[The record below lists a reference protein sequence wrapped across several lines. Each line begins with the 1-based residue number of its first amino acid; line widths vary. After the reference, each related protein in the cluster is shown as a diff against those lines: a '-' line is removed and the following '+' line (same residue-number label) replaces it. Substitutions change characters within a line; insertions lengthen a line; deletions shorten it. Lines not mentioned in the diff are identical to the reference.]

1 LKRTLALLVTWSALL
16 LAGCGSRGGP
26 GAVAPP
32 RTAPTPSEQTT
43 STGSGELRVSFLDVG
58 QGDSALIQA
67 PGGYEVLIDGGP
79 NEAGPR
85 VIEALHSAGV
95 REVDLLLGTHPHEDH
110 IGGLMDVLREV
121 PVKQALDP
129 GYAHGTSLQRK
140 YLELLKA
147 KGVKTTRARRG
158 QGYDLSGGVRLD
170 ILAPEDPLIKGTSA
184 DANNNSIV
192 ARLTYGST
200 AFLFTGD
207 MEEEERE
214 RLTQSVPHTQLRAD
228 VLKVAHHGSHNG
240 TDPQFLQLVQ
250 PRYAVIS
257 LARGN
262 DYGHPHRE
270 ALEALEQSGA
280 QILRTDERG
289 TVVFTSDGHQVHLHG
304 APASPARSVRSTA
317 PAIQVIG
324 NRESHVYHAPDC
336 PRLPAHDK
344 QVTFSSAVDA
354 KKAGYHP
361 HAACMRGNGR
371 P

>member
-1 LKRTLALLVTWSALL
+1 MLL
-16 LAGCGSRGGP
+16 LAGCGSRTGAGGP
-26 GAVAPP
+26 DPAG
-32 RTAPTPSEQTT
+32 TAPGASGPVTASV
-43 STGSGELRVSFLDVG
+43 SGELRVSFLDVG
-58 QGDSALIQA
+58 QGDSALIQT
-67 PGGYEVLIDGGP
+67 PGGEEVLIDGGP
-79 NEAGPR
+79 YEAGPR
-85 VIEALHSAGV
+85 VIEALRGAGV
-95 REVDLLLGTHPHEDH
+95 RQIDLLLGTHPHEDH

-140 YLELLKA
+140 YLELLKE

-158 QGYDLSGGVRLD
+158 QSYDLHGGVRLD
-170 ILAPEDPLIKGTSA
+170 ILAPDDPLIKGTSA

-207 MEEEERE
+207 MEEEERG
-214 RLTQSVPHTQLRAD
+214 RLTQSVSPASLRAE

-240 TDPQFLQLVQ
+240 TDREFLQLVQ

-270 ALEALEQSGA
+270 AIEALEQSGA
-280 QILRTDERG
+280 QILRTDQRG
-289 TVVFTSDGHQVHLHG
+289 TIVFTSNGSRVQLQG
-304 APASPARSVRSTA
+304 APAPAA
-317 PAIQVIG
+317 PAARNATPQAQVIG
-324 NRESHVYHAPDC
+324 NEESHVYHAPDC
-336 PRLPAHDK
+336 PRLPARDK
-344 QVTFSSAVDA
+344 RVTFNSAA
-354 KKAGYHP
+354 EAMKAGYHP
-361 HAACMRGNGR
+361 HAACTRGSGR

>member
-1 LKRTLALLVTWSALL
+1 
-16 LAGCGSRGGP
+16 
-26 GAVAPP
+26 
-32 RTAPTPSEQTT
+32 
-43 STGSGELRVSFLDVG
+43 VSFLDVG
-58 QGDSALIQA
+58 QGDAALIQT
-67 PGGYEVLIDGGP
+67 PGGEEVLIDGGP
-79 NEAGPR
+79 SEAGPR

-95 REVDLLLGTHPHEDH
+95 RQIDLLLGSHPHEDH
-110 IGGLMDVLREV
+110 IGGLMDVLVDV

-140 YLELLKA
+140 YLELLKT

-158 QGYDLSGGVRLD
+158 QRYDLQSGVQLE
-170 ILAPEDPLIKGTSA
+170 ILAPEDPLVKGTSA
-184 DANNNSIV
+184 DANNNSVV

-214 RLTQSVPHTQLRAD
+214 RLIQSVPHSQLRSD

-240 TDPQFLQLVQ
+240 TDPQFLQIVQ

-262 DYGHPHRE
+262 DYGHPHQE
-270 ALEALEQSGA
+270 AVEALEQANA
-280 QILRTDERG
+280 QILRTDQRG
-289 TVVFTSDGHQVHLHG
+289 TVVFTSDGRQVHLQG
-304 APASPARSVRSTA
+304 APATPTRNSAQSPA
-317 PAIQVIG
+317 PAAKVIG
-324 NRESHVYHAPDC
+324 NDESHVYHAPNC
-336 PRLPAHDK
+336 ARLPAHDK
-344 QVTFSSAVDA
+344 QVMFNSAAEA

-361 HAACMRGNGR
+361 HAACTRGTGR